1 MTAPTIRNELSAFL
15 AESLRAAQAAGE
27 VASVPA
33 ATFEVER
40 RGDELGH
47 YSSAE
52 AMRLAR
58 VASTAPREIADAI
71 VAHVPDSESVARV
84 EVAGPGF
91 INIWLDDAWVLRQ
104 IETIIAAGVAFGTS
118 DAGAGETVQVE
129 YLSANPT
136 GPLTV
141 GAGRVGVI
149 GDALARVLTA
159 SGYAVTREFYINDA
173 GRQIE
178 LLGQSTYHHY
188 AKRFDVDAPFPDDG
202 YQGAYVAEWAAII
215 ATEDGPSW
223 LDGEAPNDSAGF
235 ELRAVEMGLAS
246 IRRDIDDLGISFD
259 EWFSERAMRERG
271 DVRTTLEL
279 LSSKGLV
286 TERDGATWFIA
297 GDGTADREN
306 VLIRSR
312 GDPTYFATD
321 IAYHRNKFESRGFER
336 VIDVWGAD
344 HQGHVPR
351 MRAAMEA
358 IGVEPARLEIL
369 VAQMVA
375 IRESEGLTRQGK
387 RSGKFIP
394 LREVL
399 DEVGAAAT
407 RYFFLSK
414 AIDSQMEFDLELAKR
429 EDPENPVYYIQMAH
443 ARCAGI
449 QRTAAA
455 APSAVQADPSR
466 LGADEAGLLRTMLA
480 YPEVVADASVNREPH
495 RIAHYLLEFARAFH
509 AYYNRNRVI
518 GDDPA
523 LSAARL
529 RLVLA
534 VRQILANGLGLL
546 GIEAPERM

>member
-1 MTAPTIRNELSAFL
+1 MTVPTIREELSAFL
-15 AESLRAAQAAGE
+15 AEALRAAQTAGE

-40 RGDELGH
+40 RGDELGD
-47 YSSAE
+47 YSSAA

-58 VASTAPREIADAI
+58 LASAAPREIADAI
-71 VAHVPDSESVARV
+71 VAHVPASASVKRV

-104 IETIIAAGVAFGTS
+104 IETIIAAGTAFGTS
-118 DAGAGETVQVE
+118 DVGAGETVQVE

-149 GDALARVLTA
+149 GDALARVLKA
-159 SGYAVTREFYINDA
+159 SGYAVTREFYVNDA

-178 LLGQSTYHHY
+178 LLGQSIYHHY
-188 AKRFDVDAPFPDDG
+188 AKRFDVAVPFPDDG
-202 YQGAYVAEWAAII
+202 YQGGYVAAWAATI
-215 ATEDGPSW
+215 AAEDGRRW
-223 LDGEAPNDSAGF
+223 LNGEAPDDLAAF

-271 DVRTTLEL
+271 DVRATLEL

-297 GDGTADREN
+297 GEGTADREN

-321 IAYHRNKFESRGFER
+321 IAYHRNKFETRGFGR

-351 MRAAMEA
+351 MKAAMEA
-358 IGVEPARLEIL
+358 IGIEPERFEIL
-369 VAQMVA
+369 VAQMVG
-375 IRESEGLTRQGK
+375 IREGKSLTRQGK

-399 DEVGAAAT
+399 DEVGVAAT

-449 QRTAAA
+449 QRTAEA
-455 APSAVQADPSR
+455 APPAAEADPSR
-466 LGADEAGLLRTMLA
+466 LGADEAALLRTMLA
-480 YPEVVADASVNREPH
+480 YPEVVADASANREPH